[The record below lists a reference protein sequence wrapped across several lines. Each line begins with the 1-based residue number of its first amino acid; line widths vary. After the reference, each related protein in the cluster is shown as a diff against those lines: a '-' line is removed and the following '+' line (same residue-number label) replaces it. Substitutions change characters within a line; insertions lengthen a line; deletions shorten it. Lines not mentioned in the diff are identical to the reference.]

1 METKCC
7 EGPASSLPQEVS
19 APHPDRWLQSPHTHS
34 CAAYSLNPECVSA
47 VQAQMCHQ
55 IITDTSSGFQ
65 ARFRCFML
73 FYWPQRHILYS
84 LSYKHGTG
92 RSGVSHAMTTL
103 SELKHTKFSN
113 ISPSYS
119 NYNSTTKIITLRGK
133 SSTWIYY
140 RFHNDNTLPWES
152 GLVTAAARVAAV
164 MRVSSLAR

>member
-34 CAAYSLNPECVSA
+34 CAAYSLNTCSVISSECISA

-84 LSYKHGTG
+84 LFYKSGTG
-92 RSGVSHAMTTL
+92 RSLVSYDIILFMSQVHRLTL
-103 SELKHTKFSN
+103 TPLISLLPLLPLCFS
-113 ISPSYS
+113 SV
-119 NYNSTTKIITLRGK
+119 
-133 SSTWIYY
+133 
-140 RFHNDNTLPWES
+140 D
-152 GLVTAAARVAAV
+152 
-164 MRVSSLAR
+164 